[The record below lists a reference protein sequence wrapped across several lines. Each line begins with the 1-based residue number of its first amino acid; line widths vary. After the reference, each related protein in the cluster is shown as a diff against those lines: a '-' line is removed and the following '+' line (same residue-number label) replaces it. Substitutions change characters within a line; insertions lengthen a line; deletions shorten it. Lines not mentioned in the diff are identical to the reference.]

1 MWKQLGGA
9 LALILFAAGCSSLH
23 GGGPSASAG
32 SIAPAGTGAEA
43 LAVDKDAVKHIQT
56 ALQSKGF
63 YSGPID
69 GIVGPQTRTALANYQ
84 QSQGL
89 PRTAVLDQKTLQSLT
104 ATNTAANSESQT
116 SGSGSSSPPGRMS
129 ADQIRDQLQ
138 AQGYANVNDLRPWG
152 NQNYTAKADK
162 NGQSYTLEID
172 GRTGQI
178 FSAQ

>member
-9 LALILFAAGCSSLH
+9 LALTLFAAGCSMH

-32 SIAPAGTGAEA
+32 STAHAETGAEA
-43 LAVDKDAVKHIQT
+43 LAVNKNAVRHIQT

-63 YSGPID
+63 YNGPID
-69 GIVGPQTRTALANYQ
+69 GIVGPRTRTALANYQ

-89 PRTAVLDQKTLQSLT
+89 PRTAVLDQQTLQSLT
-104 ATNTAANSESQT
+104 AATTAANNPSQT

-138 AQGYANVNDLRPWG
+138 AQGYDNVSDLRPWG
-152 NQNYTAKADK
+152 NADYTATADK
-162 NGQSYTLEID
+162 NGQRYMLEID